1 MNKKFVIQ
9 LVLSHHTKCF
19 LQSRFQLVKL
29 ETFDFSL
36 LKQTSE
42 ILTIV
47 FFSCPAHSVTRTRVW
62 QWVGSLI
69 MMSNAGVCAI
79 ARVKSIPM
87 KFWYC
92 RKIDHNHRKRSKSD
106 ASNRVKR
113 RWLEIWFCY
122 SKIFI
127 RFWKMY
133 VPCVKEILY
142 FVDSMM
148 DDG

>member
-47 FFSCPAHSVTRTRVW
+47 FFSCPAHSVTRT
-62 QWVGSLI
+62 
-69 MMSNAGVCAI
+69 GV
-79 ARVKSIPM
+79 
-87 KFWYC
+87 
-92 RKIDHNHRKRSKSD
+92 
-106 ASNRVKR
+106 
-113 RWLEIWFCY
+113 
-122 SKIFI
+122 
-127 RFWKMY
+127 
-133 VPCVKEILY
+133 
-142 FVDSMM
+142 
-148 DDG
+148 